1 MKETKVLTTTKN
13 MEELE
18 KLKEIIRNN
27 RMSTRPEYYSGR
39 GAILCDLDGKILEGI
54 YQGILKEFGE
64 KPASN
69 FVKMVADIKVISA
82 TTFLQEL
89 YELFHRDWKFKK
101 KRQHASGIAVQK
113 NEDGT
118 YNAEHGVLGIMSS
131 LFNDRDETQ
140 MIKGYFL
147 SKHGVKPKEN
157 ISKDGYYM
165 YIEY

>member
-1 MKETKVLTTTKN
+1 
-13 MEELE
+13 MENLE

-54 YQGILKEFGE
+54 YQGILNEFGE
-64 KPASN
+64 KPAQN

-89 YELFHRDWKFKK
+89 YELFNRNWKFKK
-101 KRQHASGIAVQK
+101 KKQHSSGIAVQK
-113 NEDGT
+113 NDDGS
-118 YNAEHGVLGIMSS
+118 YDAAHGVLGIMSS

-140 MIKGYFL
+140 PIKGYFL
-147 SKHGVKPKEN
+147 ANHGVE
-157 ISKDGYYM
+157 SKVQMSNDGYYYHM
-165 YIEY
+165 TW

>member
-1 MKETKVLTTTKN
+1 
-13 MEELE
+13 MER
-18 KLKEIIRNN
+18 LKDIIRNN

-54 YQGILKEFGE
+54 YQGVLKEFGE
-64 KPASN
+64 KPADN
-69 FVKMVADIKVISA
+69 FIKMVADIKVISA

-89 YELFHRDWKFKK
+89 YELFHRDWKYKK
-101 KRQHASGIAVQK
+101 KRHHASGIAVQK

-118 YNAEHGVLGIMSS
+118 YDATHGVLGIMSS

-147 SKHGVKPKEN
+147 SRHGVKPTKQEMR
-157 ISKDGYYM
+157 DGYNIWMTY
-165 YIEY
+165 